1 MTLFLFF
8 FYTNTYNFFSDADYA
23 DDTDSEFHTKK
34 IRVIRVIRVSYSSLS
49 FIDAINPFTCSIN
62 RVTASLGAAMAKALT
77 TCVMRR

>member
-1 MTLFLFF
+1 MTLKIFLFILKI
-8 FYTNTYNFFSDADYA
+8 YPVILGTDYA

-49 FIDAINPFTCSIN
+49 FIDAISPFTCSIN
-62 RVTASLGAAMAKALT
+62 RVTASLGAAIAKALT

>member
-1 MTLFLFF
+1 MTLFLFLF
-8 FYTNTYNFFSDADYA
+8 QIHIYNFFSDADYA
-23 DDTDSEFHTKK
+23 DDTDSGFQTEK

-49 FIDAINPFTCSIN
+49 FIDAISPFTCSIN

>member
-1 MTLFLFF
+1 MTLFLFLF
-8 FYTNTYNFFSDADYA
+8 QIHIYNFFSDADYA
-23 DDTDSEFHTKK
+23 DDTDSEFQTEK

-49 FIDAINPFTCSIN
+49 FIDAISPFTCSIN